1 MKKLTIVV
9 LNMNGLG
16 NLKVLFESLK
26 KQTYKNFDV
35 IVSDN
40 GSTDGSL
47 EWLKKNKIK
56 HISNGRNL
64 GFSGGNN
71 VAMKK
76 AKTEFIAAFNDD
88 IKLRPNSI
96 EILMDFMEKTPKAGS
111 IQPKILSWDG
121 KLTQSTGLVMTYGSF
136 PAERDKWKPYIK
148 EIKKPE
154 IVQAVQ
160 ACCAIYRASVLKK
173 AKYFDEIFNP
183 IYNEDFSLG
192 LKIQS
197 LGYHNYYHPQS
208 VITHKGGFTSK
219 RMKYPGRLSFHRNR
233 FKMLMKYGTKRM
245 WIETILW
252 TPLVTAFYLI
262 RKPEPAYFHAWFEFL
277 TGKIKIKS

>member
-9 LNMNGLG
+9 LNMNGLD

-76 AKTEFIAAFNDD
+76 AKTKYIAAFNDD
-88 IKLRPNSI
+88 IKLKPNSVK
-96 EILMDFMEKTPKAGS
+96 ILMDFMEETPKAGS

-121 KLTQSTGLVMTYGSF
+121 KLTQSTGLILTYGSF

-154 IVQAVQ
+154 IVEATQ
-160 ACCAIYRASVLKK
+160 ACCAIYRADVLKK
-173 AKYFDEIFNP
+173 AGFFDEIFNP

-192 LKIQS
+192 LKIQK

-208 VITHKGGFTSK
+208 VILHKGGFTSK

-233 FKMLMKYGTKRM
+233 FKMLKKYGTRRM

-252 TPLVTAFYLI
+252 TPIVTAFYLI
-262 RKPEPAYFHAWFEFL
+262 RKPEPAYFRAWFEFL
-277 TGKIKIKS
+277 TGKIKV